1 MKLLV
6 CTDGSENSQKC
17 IAVASQ
23 LAAKCSVTEI
33 AIIHAYE
40 NVSLLPDYWY
50 GNYPFSSEEGKQ
62 IEKMDKRIQAE
73 RKNFFSAAEE
83 EFQKYNIVAKT
94 IFKVGHPAEVIAQE
108 AEEGQYDLVII
119 GRRGMS
125 GVKKLFMGSISNAVL
140 QLVKAN
146 VLIVK

>member
-17 IAVASQ
+17 IEVASQ
-23 LAAKCSVTEI
+23 LAAKCSVTAI
-33 AIIHAYE
+33 AIIHVYE

-73 RKNFFSAAEE
+73 RKNFFSSAEE
-83 EFQKYNIVAKT
+83 EFKKYNIEAKT

-108 AEEGQYDLVII
+108 AEEGQYDLIII